1 MASMRTV
8 KRDVVAILL
17 FSKDGKLFQGMRD
30 PAHGGVWPDCWNIP
44 GGGVD
49 EGEGKEDAV
58 RRETLE
64 ETGVDISG
72 YPLELVDDAGS
83 GVTEKTLRETG
94 ERVIVSMKF
103 TVYKVILNK
112 NANDVKLNFGHEFVE
127 GKWSTPEEA
136 KKLKLTPP
144 TIELFK
150 RLGYI

>member
-1 MASMRTV
+1 MRTV

-94 ERVIVSMKF
+94 GRVIVSIAGYFWMHR
-103 TVYKVILNK
+103 Y
-112 NANDVKLNFGHEFVE
+112 
-127 GKWSTPEEA
+127 
-136 KKLKLTPP
+136 
-144 TIELFK
+144 K
-150 RLGYI
+150 RLPFTPWILRLRGKIRIPPRAD